1 METPIRAGRPPSQCQ
16 GNMTRSTSLILALP
30 STSAV
35 PMADTFPWSRRVEWQ
50 VQPDIPQTLGA
61 FESLGMLGPFK
72 LMDLQWFSSPCVWGN
87 RGSNPPLCS
96 PGWIDEE
103 LVVRVRLQTSEWA
116 DKSPEPWS
124 LERDCFHYFPIISL
138 SFSNLKVPGWL
149 MEMSECKGRILDP
162 SLSPSPCCQIPVW
175 KAGLR
180 YTEISSIW
188 YIYDIDIKTLV
199 PWWTS
204 LVSWY
209 SWISW
214 HDLSPYVSWSKHGLF
229 SIKGDDNPNLFIGVC
244 FPFFCESHSWW
255 TEDHTTDNIDRWKSS
270 RRIEKRRE
278 EERRSEKR
286 KSQRKEDADAR
297 KGRKVA
303 KHCVFQWFVAPQGRK
318 VGC

>member
-1 METPIRAGRPPSQCQ
+1 MIVLCLGSQSHFKGSATRNWYRYPDLSCQFLTAPTGGFLGVPLNHNFFLGFFHCKPCIYWGTPMTMETPIPAGKPPSQCQ

-61 FESLGMLGPFK
+61 FEILGMLGPFK

-124 LERDCFHYFPIISL
+124 LERDCVHYFPIISL

-149 MEMSECKGRILDP
+149 MEMSECKGRIVDP

-214 HDLSPYVSWSKHGLF
+214 HDLSPYVSNALTPPPESGAVSLWTSEF
-229 SIKGDDNPNLFIGVC
+229 MRESSQNMVC
-244 FPFFCESHSWW
+244 FP
-255 TEDHTTDNIDRWKSS
+255 
-270 RRIEKRRE
+270 
-278 EERRSEKR
+278 
-286 KSQRKEDADAR
+286 
-297 KGRKVA
+297 
-303 KHCVFQWFVAPQGRK
+303 
-318 VGC
+318 